1 MAFDLMSFQ
10 FFEDAHLP
18 NLFVDNNKEIIRG
31 RFYITNKQVK
41 KFIKSHN
48 NVMRKLTIRD
58 DYTKMF
64 YTLYDVGITV
74 YDITVDTIYRYCIE
88 FIVFGRR
95 EIYI

>member
-31 RFYITNKQVK
+31 RFYVTNKQARKFVK
-41 KFIKSHN
+41 YHNKIIRKITIKDSN
-48 NVMRKLTIRD
+48 TTL
-58 DYTKMF
+58 F
-64 YTLYDVGITV
+64 YTLYDVGIMTYV
-74 YDITVDTIYRYCIE
+74 ADRYWFLIE